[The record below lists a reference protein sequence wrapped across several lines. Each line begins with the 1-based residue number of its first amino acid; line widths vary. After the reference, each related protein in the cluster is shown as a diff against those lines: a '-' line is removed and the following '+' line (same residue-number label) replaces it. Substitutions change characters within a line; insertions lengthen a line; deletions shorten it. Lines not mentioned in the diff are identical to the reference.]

1 MKAISIIL
9 FFITSL
15 VYGQIKPILINQTDT
30 LKIGQK
36 FITGQKLWIQT
47 QESEIQQRFKIEEL
61 SIRIDSIKKF
71 NTKIDSTYNVLQSS
85 NNSIIEKLKLKDSE
99 NSKFIL
105 KLEENF
111 KIQDDKILK
120 LETTLLKS
128 NRNKRFWRTTTFIL
142 GGSLALFLI
151 VK

>member
-9 FFITSL
+9 FFISSL
-15 VYGQIKPILINQTDT
+15 VYGQIKPIIINQSDT

-36 FITGQKLWIQT
+36 FITGQKLWVQT

-61 SIRIDSIKKF
+61 TTRIDSIKKF
-71 NTKIDSTYNVLQSS
+71 NIKIDSTYNLIESQNKLV
-85 NNSIIEKLKLKDSE
+85 IEKLKLKDSE

-105 KLEENF
+105 KLEEDF

-120 LETTLLKS
+120 LENSLLKT
-128 NRNKRFWRTTTFIL
+128 NRTKRFWRTTTIVLSGVL
-142 GGSLALFLI
+142 GIFLI
-151 VK
+151 AK